1 MRFSHS
7 KEHRG
12 CPEKN
17 QRQLKNTSRSLSGPK
32 KPRVA
37 KKSIHNRWLGGYV
50 GNKCGH
56 QSPDKPYPPVFI
68 DTHNF
73 TKEPHPNQSSDPLAK
88 NGSASTSVT
97 FPSGVILIRLF
108 SGGVTGIS
116 SGFATC
122 GNHS

>member
-73 TKEPHPNQSSDPLAK
+73 TKEPHPNDNVLRALFRWDKFPDA
-88 NGSASTSVT
+88 TT
-97 FPSGVILIRLF
+97 FGRVFRLF
-108 SGGVTGIS
+108 SARHCKELAEVED
-116 SGFATC
+116 AARRKV
-122 GNHS
+122 